1 MPELKDLLQFL
12 KTTVIGGLVFLVPV
26 IVIVMVIG
34 KALQLSRRVA
44 EPLASFIPLD
54 TIGGVALANVIGG
67 VVLIVLCFAAGMA
80 ARSSLASAFVRE
92 AETRLLWKLPGYS
105 FFKGLVDGISGEDA
119 NANASM
125 QPVLIKLDDASQ
137 LGFEIERLDDG
148 RVVVFVPGAPDPWS
162 GDVLVLEAGRVESL
176 PITMMAAVQNIRM
189 LGRGTKAFLGLPAGA
204 VKGTSP

>member
-1 MPELKDLLQFL
+1 MKDPLRFL

-176 PITMMAAVQNIRM
+176 PITMMVAVQNIRM
-189 LGRGTKAFLGLPAGA
+189 LGRGMKAFLGLPAGA
-204 VKGTSP
+204 VKGIRP